1 MSHIVKMQIF
11 VTTIAG
17 MTIMLDVERGDTID
31 DVKAKIHAKKG
42 IPPLQQ
48 RLIFDGNQLD
58 DGRTLSDFSIRNEST
73 LHLVLVQARFHLHVR
88 MLSGNSFTLYVNVS
102 DSIASVK
109 ARIQDKKEIPP
120 DQQTL
125 IFKATRLKDDRTL
138 ADYNI
143 EGKGVIL
150 LGPEDDELSPS
161 FV

>member
-1 MSHIVKMQIF
+1 M
-11 VTTIAG
+11 
-17 MTIMLDVERGDTID
+17 
-31 DVKAKIHAKKG
+31 
-42 IPPLQQ
+42 
-48 RLIFDGNQLD
+48 
-58 DGRTLSDFSIRNEST
+58 
-73 LHLVLVQARFHLHVR
+73 LVQVRFHLLVK
-88 MLSGNSFTLYVNVS
+88 MLSGYRFTLYVDAS
-102 DSIASVK
+102 DNIASVK